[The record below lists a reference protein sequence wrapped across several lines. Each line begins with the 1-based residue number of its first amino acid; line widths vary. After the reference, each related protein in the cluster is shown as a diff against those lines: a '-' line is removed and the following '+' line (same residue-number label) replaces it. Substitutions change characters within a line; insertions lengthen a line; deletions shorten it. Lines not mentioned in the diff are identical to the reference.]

1 MIGVIVAFAAALLA
15 SLFGTPVL
23 IKFPVKKQYGQF
35 IRQDGPTAHFT
46 KRGTPTMGGIVII
59 IAVLVGIFIGFAF
72 NGSLPTYSVWLLIL
86 LTTGLG
92 FVGFLDDFIKIRN
105 HRSLGLNPI
114 GKIIGQ
120 VGIATLFGALLLLN
134 PNSLGRTPGSTEI
147 SIVRGVSLN
156 LAFAGVV
163 FGVILF
169 LLWINFLVA
178 AWSNG
183 VNLTDGLDGLATGA
197 SIGAFA
203 AYVIISFWQYSQAC
217 SRHTGGMNVCYE
229 TRDPLGLAIFAA
241 AVVGSLI
248 GFLWWNSSPAQI
260 FMGDTG
266 SLALGGAFAGL
277 SIMSHTELI
286 AAIIGGLFVVVV
298 LSGVIQIGSFK
309 ATGKRVFKM
318 APLHHHFELSGW
330 KEVTIVTRFWIISA
344 LFAALGVGLFYLE
357 WVSGLQ

>member
-23 IKFPVKKQYGQF
+23 IKFLVKKQYGQF

-197 SIGAFA
+197 SIGAFS
-203 AYVIISFWQYSQAC
+203 AYVIVSFWQYSQAC
-217 SRHTGGMNVCYE
+217 SRHTGGMNV
-229 TRDPLGLAIFAA
+229 
-241 AVVGSLI
+241 
-248 GFLWWNSSPAQI
+248 
-260 FMGDTG
+260 
-266 SLALGGAFAGL
+266 
-277 SIMSHTELI
+277 
-286 AAIIGGLFVVVV
+286 
-298 LSGVIQIGSFK
+298 
-309 ATGKRVFKM
+309 
-318 APLHHHFELSGW
+318 
-330 KEVTIVTRFWIISA
+330 
-344 LFAALGVGLFYLE
+344 
-357 WVSGLQ
+357 